1 MLFEGGTFEA
11 TLPEV
16 TAPSTENFFKKKI
29 MGTIYK
35 RCLAFV
41 KELSF

>member
-1 MLFEGGTFEA
+1 MALEGGTFEA

-16 TAPSTENFFKKKI
+16 TAATTENFFKKKI
-29 MGTIYK
+29 MGTYK
-35 RCLAFV
+35 GCLALV